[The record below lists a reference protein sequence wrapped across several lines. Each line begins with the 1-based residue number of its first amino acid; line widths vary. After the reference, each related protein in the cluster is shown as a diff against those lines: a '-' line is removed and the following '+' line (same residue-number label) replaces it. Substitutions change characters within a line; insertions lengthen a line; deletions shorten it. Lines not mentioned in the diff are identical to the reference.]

1 MATPEPVRNPVDEA
15 LDLLGT
21 TLAGAE
27 ANDREDL
34 ARRLRA
40 ARDDL
45 AGATT
50 AGRRVA
56 AMRAASQELVRAL
69 DSLRSDLRYRRA
81 ALADPARGARLRAE
95 LKALRTRSSRLRAV
109 SREWSQILGDGFAG
123 LSSDVEFSLRTRTRA
138 VLADTERDIGEH
150 DPGKERAAIMGRFR
164 ARLAA
169 EADRLR
175 VELDYGV
182 RVVAD
187 RLTEGTELTE
197 RLPMPHIPIPPGA
210 ETVALIEEP
219 PAGDAGRTPIPA
231 RLLTVVMPSYGGI
244 MMAFVLTRFLG
255 VAVPVWML
263 VTGACL
269 GAIGLGG
276 AALSG
281 ERKRGLDRRRA
292 DVRTAV
298 RTMIDEFQLT
308 VGKQARDA
316 ARSANAELRRA
327 VTAALT
333 RRDDELDSRL
343 GSALSAVEGLE
354 KVAAD
359 LTDID
364 DDIATIDGLRRR
376 AGTLMPQ
383 FPR

>member
-40 ARDDL
+40 ARDEL
-45 AGATT
+45 TGATT

-56 AMRAASQELVRAL
+56 AMRTASQELTRAL

-138 VLADTERDIGEH
+138 VLTDTERDIGEH
-150 DPGKERAAIMGRFR
+150 DPGKERVEIMGRFR
-164 ARLAA
+164 ERLAA
-169 EADRLR
+169 EADRLH

-197 RLPMPHIPIPPGA
+197 RLPMPRIPIPPGA
-210 ETVALIEEP
+210 ETVALIAEP
-219 PAGDAGRTPIPA
+219 PPGDAGRTPIPA

-292 DVRTAV
+292 EVRTAV
-298 RTMIDEFQLT
+298 RTMVDEFQLT

-327 VTAALT
+327 ITTALT
-333 RRDDELDSRL
+333 RRDDELDRRL
-343 GSALSAVEGLE
+343 GAAVSAVEGLE

>member
-1 MATPEPVRNPVDEA
+1 VATPEPVRNPVDEA

-21 TLAGAE
+21 TLAGAQ

-45 AGATT
+45 TGATT

-56 AMRAASQELVRAL
+56 AMRAASQELTRAL

-95 LKALRTRSSRLRAV
+95 LSALRKRSSRLRAV

-123 LSSDVEFSLRTRTRA
+123 LSSDVEFSLRTRTRT
-138 VLADTERDIGEH
+138 VVADTEHDIGEH
-150 DPGKERAAIMGRFR
+150 DPGKERAAVLQRFR
-164 ARLAA
+164 DRLAA

-197 RLPMPHIPIPPGA
+197 RLPMPRIPIPPGA
-210 ETVALIEEP
+210 ETVALIAEP

-231 RLLTVVMPSYGGI
+231 RLLTVVMPSYGGV

-255 VAVPVWML
+255 LAVPVWML
-263 VTGACL
+263 VTAACL
-269 GAIGLGG
+269 GAVGLGG

-281 ERKRGLDRRRA
+281 ERKRGLDRRRGEL
-292 DVRTAV
+292 RTAV
-298 RTMIDEFQLT
+298 RTMVDEFQLT

-316 ARSANAELRRA
+316 ARSANGELRRA

-333 RRDDELDSRL
+333 RRDDELDARL
-343 GSALSAVEGLE
+343 GAALSAVEGLE
-354 KVAAD
+354 KLAAN

-376 AGTLMPQ
+376 ADTLMPH
-383 FPR
+383 FPG

>member
-56 AMRAASQELVRAL
+56 AMRTAAQELTRAL

-95 LKALRTRSSRLRAV
+95 LSALRKRSSRLRAV

-123 LSSDVEFSLRTRTRA
+123 LSSDVEFTLRTRTRA
-138 VLADTERDIGEH
+138 VLVDTEHDINGH
-150 DPGKERAAIMGRFR
+150 DPGKERAALVQRFR
-164 ARLAA
+164 DRLAA

-197 RLPMPHIPIPPGA
+197 RLPMPRIPVPPGA
-210 ETVALIEEP
+210 ETVALIDEP
-219 PAGDAGRTPIPA
+219 PTGDAGRTPVPA
-231 RLLTVVMPSYGGI
+231 RLLTVVMPSYGGV

-255 VAVPVWML
+255 LAVPVWML
-263 VTGACL
+263 VTAACL
-269 GAIGLGG
+269 GAVGLGG

-281 ERKRGLDRRRA
+281 ERKRGLDRRRGEL
-292 DVRTAV
+292 RTAV
-298 RTMIDEFQLT
+298 RTMADEFQLT

-316 ARSANAELRRA
+316 ARSANGELRRA

-333 RRDDELDSRL
+333 RRDDELDARL
-343 GSALSAVEGLE
+343 GAALSAVEGLE
-354 KVAAD
+354 KLAAD

-376 AGTLMPQ
+376 ADTLMPR
-383 FPR
+383 FPG